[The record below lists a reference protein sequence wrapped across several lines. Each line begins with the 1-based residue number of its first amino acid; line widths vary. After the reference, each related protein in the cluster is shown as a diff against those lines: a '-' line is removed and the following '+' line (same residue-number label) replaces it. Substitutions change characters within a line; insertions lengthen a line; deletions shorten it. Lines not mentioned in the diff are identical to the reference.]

1 VETVRTYKSSKAE
14 SHRDEIMVNWEIKRD
29 RNNPDLIDENS
40 LDDVL
45 SARQFECSVRWP
57 LYWKDKAN
65 LLLRAAEKIFVAYD
79 AAYKRELERDLAV
92 VESHDMEGEEL
103 EDFLDSRL
111 LEICLLLKGYAVENL
126 LKGIIFSQN
135 RDRLKES
142 DYGSYLDGEITKH
155 HLDELYV
162 CAELAKNKDAI
173 DPETKEILKILEN
186 MAVWQ
191 GRYPTAL
198 NLERNKQ
205 KKQIP
210 NSLRDQGKINEL
222 CIRLFG
228 VLNDIPTPPTHL
240 SERT

>member
-1 VETVRTYKSSKAE
+1 
-14 SHRDEIMVNWEIKRD
+14 MVNWEIKRD
-29 RNNPDLIDENS
+29 RNNPDLIDEKS

-57 LYWKDKAN
+57 LYWKDKAH

-79 AAYKRELERDLAV
+79 AAYKRDLERILAIPFGQ
-92 VESHDMEGEEL
+92 VESHEMEGEEL

-135 RDRLKES
+135 RDHLIES
-142 DYGSYLDGEITKH
+142 DYGLYLDGEITKH

-162 CAELAKNKDAI
+162 CADLAKNKAAI

-210 NSLRDQGKINEL
+210 DSLRDQKKINEL

-228 VLNDIPTPPTHL
+228 VLNNIPTPPTRL